1 MAKVKFVGPA
11 PVVSDKGVRFDTNRP
26 DKYIYLGAALQLAE
40 AFDVRGEARDIVY
53 HPKTS
58 ELSET
63 VINDLLEK
71 YCQDLDKRVEE
82 RKEKAKNMGEDLR
95 RRVSEATT
103 LSEEARRAWLA
114 NIDAMYDYY
123 LQYVTNEEAYD
134 CVLERIAD
142 EIVAARIKEIK
153 IPLLNH
159 FGMVLHQLADV
170 LENRR
175 PPIDS
180 EFQVEQTPQGLVAV
194 MKLRHA

>member
-63 VINDLLEK
+63 VINDLLKK